1 MADNM
6 NDDLVQIL
14 VPRHLVIEIYRL
26 IAKNGGS
33 LPMAAIKTETS
44 DGLPGAW
51 TAPLLRLMYKESPTA
66 MRAFLDALVARPG
79 EDVPATEMIDVLSRS
94 CGRNANGKILGGT
107 LSAFE
112 RRVWNR
118 YKQDGWPFEWW
129 VDDKKQLHYRMDHRV
144 ARLLKGE

>member
-33 LPMAAIKTETS
+33 LAMAAIKTETS

-51 TAPLLRLMYKESPTA
+51 TAPLIRLMYKESPTH
-66 MRAFLDALVARPG
+66 MRAFLDALAARPG

-94 CGRNANGKILGGT
+94 RGRKANTKILGGT
-107 LSAFE
+107 LGAFE
-112 RRVWNR
+112 RRVCNR
-118 YKQDGWPFEWW
+118 YKQDEWPFEAW
-129 VDDKKQLHYRMDHRV
+129 VDDKKQGHYKMNPQV
-144 ARLLKGE
+144 ARLLQGE